1 MARTAGTGFPGL
13 DKVLCNLMIGDNV
26 VWQVDSVDD
35 YRRFAVPF
43 VEESLAQKRRVIYIR
58 FATHE
63 PIIPDRPDV
72 ERHTMNA
79 AEGFETFTSRIHN
92 IIKDAGIGAYYVFD
106 CLSELQDP
114 WATDL
119 MIGNFFKATCPYL
132 YELDTIAYFG
142 ILRDSHSHET
152 VAKIRDTTQLL
163 LDLHHFEGSY
173 YIHPVKV
180 WNRHSPTM
188 FLPHKKEGDNFNA
201 VTSSVDCSRLFE
213 HISANTATLTQSSI
227 DYFDKLFL
235 DAQELLENPSAASE
249 QIRETRQKLCEIM
262 IGRESRILKLAVEYF
277 SLEQLLT
284 IKSRLIGSGY
294 IGGKAAGMLLAQ
306 NILLR
311 SDDFAWSEYI
321 EPHDSYYI
329 GSDVFYTYI
338 VDNGCWKLRM
348 DQKTPEGYFKLA
360 AALREELLN
369 GRFPNSVRDSFQQMM
384 DSFGQSPIIVRSSSL
399 LEDSFGNAFAG
410 KYESVFLVNQG
421 SPEER
426 FAAFEAAVK
435 YIYASTMSDNALSYR
450 KRRGLDQED
459 EQMAIL
465 VQRVSGSY
473 RGDFFFPDMAGVGIS
488 YNTFVWKPHLD
499 PKAGMLR
506 LVTGLGTRAV
516 DRVEDDYPRIIA
528 LDDPLLRPQADIED
542 IRKFSQRKVDI
553 LDFQTNT
560 HRTIKANSLLHRCPE
575 LNIDMMAEHDLEAEK
590 MLRERN
596 IKPQTSYVLTFKK
609 LLSETQFCALMQ
621 RMLKTIEKVYNYP
634 VDMEFTV
641 NFNGPKSFRVNLVQC
656 RPLQAKGIAANVK
669 IPESL
674 EKDKIL
680 LETTGSSMGG
690 SISQKIDK
698 IIYIHPAKFIGL
710 DNSEKYTLA
719 REIGRVNRRLDR
731 SDSVN
736 MLMGPGRWGT
746 TTPSLGVPV
755 SFSEINNTSVLVE
768 MAYEGSNLMP
778 ELSFGTHFFQDLVE
792 TGIFYLALFPKAE
805 GVTFNRQRLL
815 SEPNII
821 NEILGEQSRFGDI
834 IHVIDCTKNRLNFM
848 SDVVSQ
854 RAVCFF
860 N

>member
-1 MARTAGTGFPGL
+1 MATIAGTGFPGL
-13 DKVLCNLMIGDNV
+13 DKVLCNLKIGDNV

-35 YRRFAVPF
+35 YRQFATPF
-43 VEESLAQKRRVIYIR
+43 VEESLAHKRRVIYIR

-63 PIIPDRPDV
+63 PIIPDRPDI
-72 ERHTMNA
+72 EKHTLDA
-79 AEGFETFTSRIHN
+79 AEGFETFTSLIHN

-142 ILRDSHSHET
+142 ILRDSHSHDT

-163 LDLHHFEGSY
+163 LDLYHFEGSY

-188 FLPHKKEGDNFNA
+188 FLPHKKDGDNFNA
-201 VTSSVDCSRLFE
+201 VTSSVDCSRLFA
-213 HISANTATLTQSSI
+213 HISANTATLTQSNI
-227 DYFDKLFL
+227 DYWDKLFL
-235 DAQELLENPSAASE
+235 DAQELLENPSASAK
-249 QIRETRQKLCEIM
+249 QLRETRQKLCEIM
-262 IGRESRILKLAVEYF
+262 IGKESRILKLAVEYF

-311 SDDFAWSEYI
+311 SDDFGWAEYI

-360 AALREELLN
+360 AELRQELLE

-435 YIYASTMSDNALSYR
+435 HIYASTMSDNALSYR

-506 LVTGLGTRAV
+506 LVMGLGTRAV

-560 HRTIKANSLLHRCPE
+560 HRTIKANTLLHRCTG
-575 LNIDMMAEHDLEAEK
+575 LNIDMMAEHDLEAESL
-590 MLRERN
+590 LRERN
-596 IKPQTSYVLTFKK
+596 IKPETSYVLTFKK
-609 LLSETQFCALMQ
+609 LLSKTDFPALMQ
-621 RMLKTIEKVYNYP
+621 RMLKTIENVYNYP

-641 NFNGPKSFRVNLVQC
+641 NFTGPQSFRVNLVQC
-656 RPLQAKGIAANVK
+656 RPLQAKGISANVK
-669 IPESL
+669 IPDTL
-674 EKDKIL
+674 EEDKIL
-680 LETTGSSMGG
+680 IETTGCTMGG

-719 REIGRVNRRLDR
+719 REIGRINRRLDR
-731 SDSVN
+731 SGSVN

-792 TGIFYLALFPKAE
+792 TGIFYLALFPQAK

-815 SEPNII
+815 SEPNMI
-821 NEILGEQSRFGDI
+821 NEILGEQSRFSDI
-834 IHVIDCTKNRLNFM
+834 IHVADCTKSRLSFM

-854 RAVCFF
+854 RVVCFF
-860 N
+860 S